1 MREAAGTAEN
11 RSAVQGGRADEN
23 EGGEWPGMTQKYR
36 IAELNVLL
44 TTENATVLRQAE
56 KYRADFPGEADI
68 TINIPDELIDKQLG
82 QMNCTREI
90 CEYLLT
96 GSLFYRRLL
105 KFDGFMMHASA
116 IAYEGQAYLF
126 SAPCG
131 TGKSTHTGLWQKYLG
146 KDKVV
151 YINDDKPAIRKME
164 GRFYVYGTPWSG
176 KEDLSA
182 NIKVPLGGIV
192 YLSRAEQP
200 HIHRVDVVDAVK
212 NLLWQ
217 TARPYSE
224 QGMDKILN
232 LFEELLQS
240 VPIYEMGCDIS
251 EESFRL
257 SMETLTGKR
266 ENYGE

>member
-1 MREAAGTAEN
+1 
-11 RSAVQGGRADEN
+11 
-23 EGGEWPGMTQKYR
+23 MTQKYR
-36 IAELNVLL
+36 IAELNVVI

-56 KYRADFPGEADI
+56 KYRADFAEEADI
-68 TINIPDELIDKQLG
+68 TINIPAELVDKQMA
-82 QMNCTREI
+82 QMRCTREI
-90 CEYLLT
+90 CEYLMI

-116 IAYEGQAYLF
+116 IRYEGQAYLF

-146 KDKVV
+146 ADKVV
-151 YINDDKPAIRKME
+151 YINDDKPAIRKVD
-164 GRFYVYGTPWSG
+164 GRFYAYGTPFSG
-176 KEDLSA
+176 KEDLST

-192 YLSRAEQP
+192 YLSRAAEP
-200 HIHRVDVVDAVK
+200 NIRRVDTVDAVK

-217 TARPYSE
+217 TARPYSQ
-224 QGMDKILN
+224 QGMDKLLD
-232 LFEELLQS
+232 LFEELLQR

-266 ENYGE
+266 EDHGE

>member
-1 MREAAGTAEN
+1 
-11 RSAVQGGRADEN
+11 
-23 EGGEWPGMTQKYR
+23 MTQKYR
-36 IAELNVLL
+36 IAELNVVI

-56 KYRADFPGEADI
+56 KYRADFADEADI
-68 TINIPDELIDKQLG
+68 IINIPAELVDKQMA
-82 QMNCTREI
+82 QMHCTREI
-90 CEYLLT
+90 CEYLMI

-116 IAYEGQAYLF
+116 ISYEGQAYLF

-146 KDKVV
+146 ADKVV
-151 YINDDKPAIRKME
+151 YINDDKPAIRKVD
-164 GRFYVYGTPWSG
+164 GRFYAYGTPFSG
-176 KEDLSA
+176 KEDLST

-192 YLSRAEQP
+192 YLSRAAEP
-200 HIHRVDVVDAVK
+200 NIRRVDTVDAVK

-217 TARPYSE
+217 TARPYSQ
-224 QGMDKILN
+224 QGMDRLLD
-232 LFEELLQS
+232 LFEELLQR

-266 ENYGE
+266 EDHGE